1 MRCEYFT
8 FKWCLT
14 LYACFLP
21 AHFVQKIF
29 HLFLDEGWPAIY
41 KIGIS
46 IMQGFIGEA
55 LINMDSMIDVTS
67 YFREDIRDASLFPD
81 VKMR

>member
-1 MRCEYFT
+1 
-8 FKWCLT
+8 
-14 LYACFLP
+14 
-21 AHFVQKIF
+21 
-29 HLFLDEGWPAIY
+29 
-41 KIGIS
+41 
-46 IMQGFIGEA
+46 MQGFIGEA

>member
-1 MRCEYFT
+1 
-8 FKWCLT
+8 
-14 LYACFLP
+14 
-21 AHFVQKIF
+21 
-29 HLFLDEGWPAIY
+29 LFLDEGWPAIY

-46 IMQGFIGEA
+46 IMQGFIGET

-67 YFREDIRDASLFPD
+67 YFREDIRDALLFPD